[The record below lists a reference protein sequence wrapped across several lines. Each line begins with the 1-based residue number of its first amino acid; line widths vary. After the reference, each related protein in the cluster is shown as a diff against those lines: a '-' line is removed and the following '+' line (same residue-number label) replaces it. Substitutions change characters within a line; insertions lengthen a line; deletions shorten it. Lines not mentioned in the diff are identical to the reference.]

1 MKLECETSGIY
12 RVWLLGH
19 ARSKKSK
26 NYDKLEEIDGFGTF
40 CYKWKCIIILPII
53 ILLSR

>member
-1 MKLECETSGIY
+1 MKLGCETSGID
-12 RVWLLGH
+12 RVCLLGH
-19 ARSKKSK
+19 ARTKKSK

-40 CYKWKCIIILPII
+40 CYKCIIILPTI

>member
-1 MKLECETSGIY
+1 MKLECETSVIY
-12 RVWLLGH
+12 RDWFLGH
-19 ARSKKSK
+19 ARNKKSK

-40 CYKWKCIIILPII
+40 CYKCIIILPII

>member
-40 CYKWKCIIILPII
+40 CYKCIIILPIN